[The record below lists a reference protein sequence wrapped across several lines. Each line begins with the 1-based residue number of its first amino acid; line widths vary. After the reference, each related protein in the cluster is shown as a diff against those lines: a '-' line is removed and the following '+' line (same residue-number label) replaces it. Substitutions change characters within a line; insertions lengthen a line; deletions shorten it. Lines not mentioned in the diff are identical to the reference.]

1 MPRHAAEE
9 AGCICLDLPFYS
21 PGLSWPSQLH
31 SAQQTKGLL
40 SASVQINSRFEHGS
54 ELKLIS
60 LLFSLL
66 QVRKAAQQGVC
77 AILRGSDFL
86 FKDNAPTHHPAA
98 TTTAKFC
105 AKEIEQA
112 GGTDNAD
119 VALMQS

>member
-1 MPRHAAEE
+1 MA
-9 AGCICLDLPFYS
+9 
-21 PGLSWPSQLH
+21 
-31 SAQQTKGLL
+31 
-40 SASVQINSRFEHGS
+40 VN
-54 ELKLIS
+54 LKLIS
-60 LLFSLL
+60 LLFSPL